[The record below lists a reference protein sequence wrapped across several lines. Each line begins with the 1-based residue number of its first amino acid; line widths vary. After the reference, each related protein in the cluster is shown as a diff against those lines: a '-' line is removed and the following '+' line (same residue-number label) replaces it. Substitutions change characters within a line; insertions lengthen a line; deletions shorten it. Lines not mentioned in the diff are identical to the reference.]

1 MNNRQL
7 ANQESSKYEFT
18 DVVEAP
24 IERKLLRSVT
34 YFIFLSLTALVLWS
48 VFTTVEEVA
57 KAKGSVVPLGHRQ
70 IIQSKLG
77 GTIESVQVE
86 EGELVEKG
94 QVLVHFIETS
104 SRSAKNEL
112 QSERAS
118 LVMKLERLD
127 AFVHHR
133 EADFSDFDKDYPSL
147 VIHNHRALDNMNR
160 ELAATKKSA
169 NSETEKIK
177 AELYSTKNLIPSL
190 KRQVNSA
197 NKTVK
202 MMDKLLETGAI
213 SKIKQLD
220 EIQKLNAH
228 KRELEEM
235 KGKKKVLTSTLNNLN
250 DQFEEKN
257 ATLIKNI
264 GETET
269 EVQAALLK
277 VESRLVA
284 SSSMLSQNTVI
295 SPVTGIVQSIPT
307 TSAGSVI
314 PPSGT
319 VAVIV
324 PTTKTALLEAKISP
338 RDIGFVILGEAARVK
353 IDAFDYSR
361 YGALKGVVKKIS
373 PTTDADQK
381 GGVFYKVQISI
392 EKPYFGNDPEKF
404 NLIPGMTGEANI
416 VTGKKTIF
424 QYLWK
429 PVFTNVTN
437 AFGER

>member
-7 ANQESSKYEFT
+7 ANQECTQSEFI
-18 DVVEAP
+18 DVIEAP
-24 IERKLLRSVT
+24 IEQKLLRSVT
-34 YFIFLSLTALVLWS
+34 YFIILSLTALILWS

-57 KAKGSVVPLGHRQ
+57 KAKGNVVPLGHRQ
-70 IIQSKLG
+70 VIQSKLG
-77 GTIESVQVE
+77 GTIESVLVE
-86 EGELVEKG
+86 EGELVSKG
-94 QVLVHFIETS
+94 QVLVHFVETS
-104 SRSAKNEL
+104 SRSAKDEL

-118 LVMKLERLD
+118 LIMKLERLD
-127 AFVHHR
+127 AFTHQR
-133 EADFSDFDKDYPSL
+133 EADFTAFDKNYPNL

-160 ELAATKKSA
+160 ELAAIKKSSA
-169 NSETEKIK
+169 SEIEKTK
-177 AELYSTKNLIPSL
+177 AELYSTKNLLPSL
-190 KRQVNSA
+190 KRQVTSA

-202 MMDKLLETGAI
+202 MMDKLVKTGSVSRIKRLE
-213 SKIKQLD
+213 

-235 KGKKKVLTSTLNNLN
+235 KGKQKVLSSTLNNLN
-250 DQFEEKN
+250 DQFDEKK
-257 ATLIKNI
+257 ATLIKNL
-264 GETET
+264 GEVET
-269 EVQAALLK
+269 EVQEQLLK
-277 VESRLVA
+277 VESRLIA
-284 SSSMLSQNTVI
+284 SSSTLSQNTVI
-295 SPVTGIVQSIPT
+295 SPVAGIVQSIPT

-314 PPSGT
+314 PQSGT

-338 RDIGFVILGEAARVK
+338 RDIGFVIIGEPARVK

-361 YGALKGVVKKIS
+361 YGALEGIVKKIS
-373 PTTDADQK
+373 PTTDADQT

-404 NLIPGMTGEANI
+404 NLIPGMTGEADI

-429 PVFTNVTN
+429 PVFTNITN

>member
-7 ANQESSKYEFT
+7 ANQECTQSEFI
-18 DVVEAP
+18 DVIEAP
-24 IERKLLRSVT
+24 IEQKLLRSVT
-34 YFIFLSLTALVLWS
+34 YFIILSLTALILWS

-70 IIQSKLG
+70 VIQSKLG
-77 GTIESVQVE
+77 GTIESVLVE
-86 EGELVEKG
+86 EGELVSKG
-94 QVLVHFIETS
+94 QVLVHFVETS
-104 SRSAKNEL
+104 SRSAKDEL

-118 LVMKLERLD
+118 LIMKLERLD
-127 AFVHHR
+127 AFTHQR
-133 EADFSDFDKDYPSL
+133 EADFTTFDKNYPNL

-160 ELAATKKSA
+160 ELAAIKKSSA
-169 NSETEKIK
+169 SEIEKTK
-177 AELYSTKNLIPSL
+177 AELYSTKNLLPSL
-190 KRQVNSA
+190 KRQVTSA

-202 MMDKLLETGAI
+202 MMDKLVKTGSVSRIKRLE
-213 SKIKQLD
+213 

-235 KGKKKVLTSTLNNLN
+235 KGKQKVLSSTLNNLN
-250 DQFEEKN
+250 DQFDEKK
-257 ATLIKNI
+257 ATLIKNL
-264 GETET
+264 GEVET
-269 EVQAALLK
+269 EVQEQLLK
-277 VESRLVA
+277 VESRLIA
-284 SSSMLSQNTVI
+284 SSSTLSQNTVT
-295 SPVTGIVQSIPT
+295 SPVAGIVQSIPT

-314 PPSGT
+314 PQSGT

-338 RDIGFVILGEAARVK
+338 RDIGFVIIGEPARVK

-361 YGALKGVVKKIS
+361 YGALEGIVKKIS
-373 PTTDADQK
+373 PTTDADQT

-404 NLIPGMTGEANI
+404 NLIPGMTGEADI

-429 PVFTNVTN
+429 PVFTNITN